1 MSKTYIR
8 MKLLIIEDQRAL
20 SDNIAKFLSSQ
31 DYICEQAFT
40 RNEAMVKADLY
51 DYECILLD
59 LMLPD
64 GNGMDILRWMKLN
77 KPQTGV
83 IIVSAKDATDDI
95 VEGLKIGADD
105 YISKPFNLSEL
116 AMRIFAL
123 IRRRNFQASNTLS
136 EGDLSIDL
144 SQKDV
149 SIKGT
154 HVELTKS
161 EYELLL
167 FLLGNKG
174 KVISKSAIAEHLTGD
189 MADMMDNFNF
199 VFAHM
204 KNLKKKLAAAGLTDH
219 IKTLYGTGY
228 KWIS

>member
-1 MSKTYIR
+1 
-8 MKLLIIEDQRAL
+8 MKLLIIEDQKAL
-20 SDNIAKFLSSQ
+20 SDNIVKFLSSQ
-31 DYICEQAFT
+31 DYVCEQAFT
-40 RNEAMVKADLY
+40 LNEAMIKADLY
-51 DYECILLD
+51 DYECVLLD

-64 GNGMDILRWMKLN
+64 GNGMDVLRWFKLH
-77 KPQTGV
+77 KPSTGI

-105 YISKPFNLSEL
+105 YMAKPFNLSEL

-123 IRRRNFQASNTLS
+123 IRRRSFQASNLLVVDELTV
-136 EGDLSIDL
+136 DLEQKSVKVNGRDID
-144 SQKDV
+144 
-149 SIKGT
+149 
-154 HVELTKS
+154 LTKS

-167 FLLGNKG
+167 FLLGNRN

-189 MADMMDNFNF
+189 MADLMDNFNF

-204 KNLKKKLAAAGLTDH
+204 KNLKKKLAAAGCPDH
-219 IKTLYGTGY
+219 IKTLYATGY